1 MGNGTGVVSG
11 EGAAGATG
19 ALEGVA
25 DAEPEAE
32 ADALADADG
41 DAEAEAL
48 GLAVAEAD
56 GEAVGEA
63 EAEADAE
70 AEGVGSAA
78 GATAPAGAARLE
90 ARMPAPITALT
101 TPVRA
106 EPVERLTSHMRSIIT
121 RPTGAGSNR
130 RNLGESVYS
139 SESSLLAGGM
149 GTQHEAQGAEHR
161 SYGGFGHGQRN
172 VGQFQ

>member
-1 MGNGTGVVSG
+1 M
-11 EGAAGATG
+11 
-19 ALEGVA
+19 LEGVA

-63 EAEADAE
+63 EDEDEADAE

>member
-1 MGNGTGVVSG
+1 M
-11 EGAAGATG
+11 
-19 ALEGVA
+19 LEGVA

-63 EAEADAE
+63 EDEDEADAE

-78 GATAPAGAARLE
+78 GATAPAGTARPE

-149 GTQHEAQGAEHR
+149 RTQHEAQGAEHR

>member
-1 MGNGTGVVSG
+1 M
-11 EGAAGATG
+11 
-19 ALEGVA
+19 LEGVA

-78 GATAPAGAARLE
+78 GATAPTGAARLE

-139 SESSLLAGGM
+139 RESSLLTRGM
-149 GTQHEAQGAEHR
+149 RPQHEAQGAEHR
-161 SYGGFGHGQRN
+161 PYSGFGHGQRN
-172 VGQFQ
+172 IRQFQQCAVLCGHRGDRTGE

>member
-1 MGNGTGVVSG
+1 M
-11 EGAAGATG
+11 
-19 ALEGVA
+19 LEGVA

-32 ADALADADG
+32 ADELADADD

-56 GEAVGEA
+56 GEAVDEADAEA

>member
-41 DAEAEAL
+41 DAEEEAL

-56 GEAVGEA
+56 GETLD
-63 EAEADAE
+63 EADAE

-78 GATAPAGAARLE
+78 GATAPAGTARPE

>member
-1 MGNGTGVVSG
+1 M
-11 EGAAGATG
+11 
-19 ALEGVA
+19 LEGVA

-63 EAEADAE
+63 EAEADGEAVDEADAE

-139 SESSLLAGGM
+139 SESSLLTGGM

>member
-1 MGNGTGVVSG
+1 M
-11 EGAAGATG
+11 
-19 ALEGVA
+19 LEGVA

-149 GTQHEAQGAEHR
+149 GAQHEAQGAEHR